1 MKGRTR
7 LLRQIVG
14 ILIPSEPE
22 LDSEASREVEDAV
35 VSFLAAQIQS
45 LPVYVRIP
53 YRFAL
58 VGFEWLAVLRFG
70 RRYARLDDK
79 HRRCYLRA
87 WDQSPVG
94 LCRDFVKLLRS
105 CTLLA
110 YLDHPV
116 VARELDVAAGLQ
128 AAP

>member
-1 MKGRTR
+1 MKGRTQ

-14 ILIPSEPE
+14 ILIPSQPE

-58 VGFEWLAVLRFG
+58 VGFEWLAVVRFG
-70 RRYARLDDK
+70 RRYVRLDDK
-79 HRRCYLRA
+79 QRRRYLHA

-110 YLDHPV
+110 YLDHPI